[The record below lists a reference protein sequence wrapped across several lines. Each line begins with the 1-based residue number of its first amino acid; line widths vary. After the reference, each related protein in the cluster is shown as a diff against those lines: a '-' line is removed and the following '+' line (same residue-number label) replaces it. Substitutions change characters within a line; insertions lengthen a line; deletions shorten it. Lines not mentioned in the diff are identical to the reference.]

1 MLYSNDIGNLILGA
15 ICNDCSLALK
25 DKMPLVKYD
34 FEPNQFHK
42 IVFVSVYNLALKG
55 VKEATEVEITEFLEN
70 YTSEYNTFTDNNGIE
85 YIKTIRTLAKVDN
98 FDYYWQTLKK
108 YSLLRKYKES
118 GFDINKFFDES
129 KDETK
134 ERQKVDKVSID
145 DIVNYY
151 DKLQCDIKNDFLF
164 NNDIEEMICGDG
176 FDNLLDELEKEP
188 MVGGQ
193 LASPILTNLYRGW
206 CKGHL
211 LLRGAPS
218 SFGKTLM
225 SIMDLLMVGC
235 LKIWN
240 EDEQKFIDNPYY
252 QGKAVLIHSEQKSFT
267 EIQPRVV
274 SVLAK
279 INYSTILDGNYTKEE
294 KQRLIEA
301 GRILKESEF
310 KIVNY
315 PNFTSSGMREK
326 CKQLALEGYEYF
338 YQDYIWNNSYIISDM
353 KKTMGLTNI
362 SEPNALLNFSN
373 QLKMIAEEFDIA
385 MATSMQ
391 LNDTYKTAEILDEGC
406 LYASKAVKT
415 KLDNGCITTYPKE
428 KDIKQLDL
436 LISKWNRKYNTNN
449 NFELLRPNM
458 LTSCFK
464 TRYGKY
470 GDNVKIWSYIDK
482 SIGKITDMFATD
494 EHNNLIN
501 IQPMYIKRN

>member
-70 YTSEYNTFTDNNGIE
+70 YTSEYNIFTDNNGIE
-85 YIKTIRTLAKVDN
+85 YIKTIRTLAKIDN

-164 NNDIEEMICGDG
+164 NNDIEEIICGDG

-240 EDEQKFIDNPYY
+240 EDEQKFVDNPYY

-279 INYSTILDGNYTKEE
+279 INYSTVLDGNYTKEE

-362 SEPNALLNFSN
+362 S
-373 QLKMIAEEFDIA
+373 
-385 MATSMQ
+385 
-391 LNDTYKTAEILDEGC
+391 
-406 LYASKAVKT
+406 ASLVT
-415 KLDNGCITTYPKE
+415 
-428 KDIKQLDL
+428 
-436 LISKWNRKYNTNN
+436 
-449 NFELLRPNM
+449 
-458 LTSCFK
+458 
-464 TRYGKY
+464 
-470 GDNVKIWSYIDK
+470 
-482 SIGKITDMFATD
+482 
-494 EHNNLIN
+494 
-501 IQPMYIKRN
+501 

>member
-15 ICNDCSLALK
+15 ICNDCSLVLK

-42 IVFVSVYNLALKG
+42 IIFVSVYNLALKG

-108 YSLLRKYKES
+108 YSLLRKYKEN

-134 ERQKVDKVSID
+134 ERQKVDKVSIE
-145 DIVNYY
+145 DITNYY

-164 NNDIEEMICGDG
+164 NNDIEEIICGDG

-240 EDEQKFIDNPYY
+240 EDEQKFVDNPYY

>member
-1 MLYSNDIGNLILGA
+1 
-15 ICNDCSLALK
+15 
-25 DKMPLVKYD
+25 
-34 FEPNQFHK
+34 
-42 IVFVSVYNLALKG
+42 
-55 VKEATEVEITEFLEN
+55 
-70 YTSEYNTFTDNNGIE
+70 
-85 YIKTIRTLAKVDN
+85 
-98 FDYYWQTLKK
+98 
-108 YSLLRKYKES
+108 
-118 GFDINKFFDES
+118 
-129 KDETK
+129 
-134 ERQKVDKVSID
+134 
-145 DIVNYY
+145 
-151 DKLQCDIKNDFLF
+151 
-164 NNDIEEMICGDG
+164 
-176 FDNLLDELEKEP
+176 

-240 EDEQKFIDNPYY
+240 EDEQKFVDNPYY

-301 GRILKESEF
+301 GHILKESEF

-353 KKTMGLTNI
+353 KKIMGLTNI

-449 NFELLRPNM
+449 NFELIRPNM

-501 IQPMYIKRN
+501 IQPMYIKRV